1 MIIPLGQEYE
11 EVEGVRTEEGAGQVA
26 KDLQHKYL
34 QRTKQP
40 LCMLVMVTDSSI

>member
-1 MIIPLGQEYE
+1 MIIPSGEEYE
-11 EVEGVRTEEGAGQVA
+11 EVEGMRTEERLA
-26 KDLQHKYL
+26 KGLQHKYL